1 MSVGHARKGQDVNS
15 EPNLSRIGLGASRM
29 GSFNNP
35 QPLRD
40 SIRLVQGAIELG
52 VTTIDTSNI
61 YGQGDSERAI
71 GAALAG
77 GARSRAFVI
86 TKGGRVFSPKARALA
101 WLKPLV
107 RPVLAARA
115 RGGDVTARRGDV
127 LQADW
132 SPSALTRS
140 LEGSLRRLRTD
151 AVDGFILHSPP
162 ATVAADP
169 AVGAAL
175 TAMKAAG
182 KARHVGLSCD
192 DAATLAASFAIPA
205 LTILELPVD
214 LLPDAAAWADEIRQ
228 RGIIVIAREVIRMR
242 PDLPPVDAVRA
253 CLDNS
258 LVTTALVGTTRLA
271 HLAQLVE

>member
-1 MSVGHARKGQDVNS
+1 VTR

-35 QPLRD
+35 QPLHE
-40 SIRLVQGAIELG
+40 SIRLVRGALDLG

-77 GARSRAFVI
+77 GARLGAFVI
-86 TKGGRVFSPKARALA
+86 TKGGRLFSAKARLLA
-101 WLKPLV
+101 WLKPV
-107 RPVLAARA
+107 IRPMLAARA
-115 RGGDVTARRGDV
+115 QGGAVSSRRAEV
-127 LQADW
+127 LGADW
-132 SPSALTRS
+132 SPAALTRS

-162 ATVAADP
+162 ADVAADP
-169 AVGAAL
+169 AIGEVLATL
-175 TAMKAAG
+175 KAAG

-192 DAATLAASFAIPA
+192 DQATLEAGFAIAA

-214 LLPDAAAWADEIRQ
+214 LLAAAALHADEIRR

-242 PDLPPVDAVRA
+242 PDLTPAEAVRD
-253 CLDNS
+253 CLGDQQIGS
-258 LVTTALVGTTRLA
+258 ALVGTTRLA
-271 HLAQLVE
+271 HLAQLVG